1 MRQEPDDQKKIPHP
15 RIGYHGPINNQI
27 DFVLLESVAKARAD
41 FQFILLGD
49 TKMDSAK
56 LPRRENIHY
65 LNSNNKFNY
74 FQYVSGWDCSIL
86 PLKEDLDRKLVEL
99 QILELLKEARP
110 IVSSYSRVKMRSPW
124 CSSMIY
130 FSSSPQHLVECIE
143 RAMNEK
149 AYDPEWSER
158 VEHFLEFIET
168 EDTSSRIDGELYSGL
183 VN

>member
-1 MRQEPDDQKKIPHP
+1 
-15 RIGYHGPINNQI
+15 
-27 DFVLLESVAKARAD
+27 
-41 FQFILLGD
+41 
-49 TKMDSAK
+49 
-56 LPRRENIHY
+56 
-65 LNSNNKFNY
+65 
-74 FQYVSGWDCSIL
+74 
-86 PLKEDLDRKLVEL
+86 
-99 QILELLKEARP
+99 
-110 IVSSYSRVKMRSPW
+110 
-124 CSSMIY
+124 MIY